1 MVYNMIY
8 PLFRCSTLSALRKFN
23 LKEEEIN
30 QHGTKEKEKEEL
42 LLNEEVLFHLEW
54 ESVLATKKKKK
65 MREDIISILYINEH
79 IQVLIGDGG
88 WQGWKEEISL
98 GLHHFPHV

>member
-8 PLFRCSTLSALRKFN
+8 PLFHSSTLSALRKFN

-42 LLNEEVLFHLEW
+42 LLNEEVLFHLE
-54 ESVLATKKKKK
+54 
-65 MREDIISILYINEH
+65 
-79 IQVLIGDGG
+79 
-88 WQGWKEEISL
+88 
-98 GLHHFPHV
+98 